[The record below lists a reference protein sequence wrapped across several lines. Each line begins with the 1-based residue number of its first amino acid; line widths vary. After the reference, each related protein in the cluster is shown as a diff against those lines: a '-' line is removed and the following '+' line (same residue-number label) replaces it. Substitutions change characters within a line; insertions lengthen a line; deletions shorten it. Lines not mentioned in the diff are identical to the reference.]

1 MVFILLF
8 VCPLLIFSQVITIAE
23 PRSMANS
30 SVKFIGQSYDIK
42 YHRLYINVNPGSGDI
57 NGYVLTKFI
66 PLVNADTIDFDANS
80 CLVIDS
86 VIYHGNEVTFSHN
99 NKNY

>member
-1 MVFILLF
+1 MLILAQMT
-8 VCPLLIFSQVITIAE
+8 LI
-23 PRSMANS
+23 
-30 SVKFIGQSYDIK
+30 
-42 YHRLYINVNPGSGDI
+42 
-57 NGYVLTKFI
+57 GYVLTKFI
-66 PLVNADTIDFDANS
+66 PLLTADTMDFDANS